1 MAETLILPTS
11 ATRTEIYQT
20 IIPQIKAILSAETD
34 LIANLA
40 NVTAIIKEALGFFWV
55 GFYVVKDNQLVLAPF
70 QGTLACTRIPFHK
83 GVCGACYTQEK
94 TIIVPD
100 VEKFEGHIACSSAS
114 KSEIVVPLFAGGKVV
129 AVFDIDSDK
138 LGDFSEI
145 DKIALE
151 QITQML
157 EIFFTT
163 T

>member
-11 ATRTEIYQT
+11 ATRSETYKILL
-20 IIPQIKAILSAETD
+20 PQIKGILSTETD

-40 NVTAIIKEALGFFWV
+40 NVAAIIKEAFGFFWV
-55 GFYVVKDNQLVLAPF
+55 GFYVAKENQLVLAPF

-114 KSEIVVPLFAGGKVV
+114 KSEIVVPIFYNNKVV

-138 LGDFSEI
+138 LDDFSEI
-145 DKIALE
+145 DKMALE
-151 QITQML
+151 QVTEML
-157 EIFFTT
+157 GKFFATK
-163 T
+163 